1 MKESC
6 CTTSWSKCL
15 EQIRENGSTSTLLSV
30 GVGGVHWTYIQE
42 PVHSNHIHL
51 SLATCSGIP
60 VPIVA
65 IAVGSRWEYYHIPQ
79 SYNTSD
85 PLYNVTRA

>member
-6 CTTSWSKCL
+6 CTTSWSKSSGPM
-15 EQIRENGSTSTLLSV
+15 RESGSTSTLDWD
-30 GVGGVHWTYIQE
+30 GVSGVHWTCTQE
-42 PVHSNHIHL
+42 TGHSNHIDL

-85 PLYNVTRA
+85 PLHNVTRA